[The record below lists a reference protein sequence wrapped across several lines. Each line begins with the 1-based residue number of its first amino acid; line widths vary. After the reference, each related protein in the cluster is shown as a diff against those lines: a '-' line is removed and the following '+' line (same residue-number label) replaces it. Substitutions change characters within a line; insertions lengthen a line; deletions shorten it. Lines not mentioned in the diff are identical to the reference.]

1 LEKKWVVEKVTAAVN
16 NNAVANNKSVAINK
30 LNALAQ

>member
-1 LEKKWVVEKVTAAVN
+1 VEEVTAVN
-16 NNAVANNKSVAINK
+16 NNAVVNNKSVAINK